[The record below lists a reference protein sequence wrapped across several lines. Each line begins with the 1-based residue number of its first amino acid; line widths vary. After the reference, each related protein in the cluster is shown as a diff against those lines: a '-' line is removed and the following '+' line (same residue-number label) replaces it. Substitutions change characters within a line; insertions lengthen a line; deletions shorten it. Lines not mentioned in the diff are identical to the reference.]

1 MGKEQVLALTNYCS
15 SRRPSFTC
23 IIIVTY
29 RESLLQF
36 LETVE
41 TSVRGLGE
49 LRLLDLNIFSPH
61 KNVIGTFGILA
72 PFPRT
77 SLGGLLLIPY

>member
-1 MGKEQVLALTNYCS
+1 MGKEQVLALKNYCS

-49 LRLLDLNIFSPH
+49 LRLLDFDSTDQKKKLKS
-61 KNVIGTFGILA
+61 VLV
-72 PFPRT
+72 
-77 SLGGLLLIPY
+77 L